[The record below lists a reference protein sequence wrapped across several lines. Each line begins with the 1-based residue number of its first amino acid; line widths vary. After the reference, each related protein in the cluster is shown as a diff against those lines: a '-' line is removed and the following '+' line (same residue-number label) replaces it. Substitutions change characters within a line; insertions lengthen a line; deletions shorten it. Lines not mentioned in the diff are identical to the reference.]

1 MKYFIRTFLLT
12 MIPILFVYAQ
22 VVYLPVSN
30 EVYDFLKRMSSK
42 ELLRDYKDAAK
53 PLSRMYIAKELRELE
68 ESEDKMTSLERD
80 TYEFYVMEFKYEMLK
95 LAGDTEPSETR
106 WHVLSKE
113 LTDGIL
119 NLDIDYKFSHELA
132 GGVKTDV
139 YTKGLRLDG
148 YVYNSLGFYFNLDD
162 NKELGSNLNFYK
174 INTPDKGVI
183 SSTSSYLPPYSIDAI
198 PQNLL
203 ISPKVS
209 ELDYDEIDAQFTYQ
223 IGRFSLSLEK
233 SNNIWGYGENGN
245 VIFSNKAPSYPQF
258 KLRVP
263 ISDNVEFIYFH
274 AELNSNAIDSA
285 LSYYSITPGASEYR
299 QVDHMKYI
307 AAHQI
312 EMMLWNGVDF
322 SLGES
327 VVYSDRGPLL
337 MYMIPVMFFKAGEH
351 YNGDKDNCQFFGSL
365 DLNVIKKTDIYASL
379 FIDEINID
387 QLFNGLYAREQ
398 IAYTIGGHTYD
409 VLLDNLELSA
419 EYSRANPGV
428 YDHKYQSTTYTNNG
442 YVLGDWI
449 GQNADDLIMTAAYRV
464 MRELKL
470 SLYNEI
476 YRKGS
481 PMPLSDQYV
490 ANQGGFGFLDGQ
502 IHEERIFGVK
512 AHYQP
517 LRDVFF
523 DAKAQLHTLTDEESP
538 ALNYNKKFEF
548 VISASLGIW

>member
-1 MKYFIRTFLLT
+1 V
-12 MIPILFVYAQ
+12 IPILSVYAQ

-42 ELLRDYKDAAK
+42 QFLTDYQDAAK

-68 ESEDKMTSLERD
+68 DSEDKMTSLEHD
-80 TYEFYVMEFKYEMLK
+80 TYDFYVTEFKYEILK

-113 LTDGIL
+113 LTGGII
-119 NLDIDYKFSHELA
+119 NMDVDYKFSHELA

-139 YTKGLRLDG
+139 YTKGLRLNG

-174 INTPDKGVI
+174 LNTPDKGVI
-183 SSTSSYLPPYSIDAI
+183 SSTTGYTPSYSLDANPLPSP
-198 PQNLL
+198 NL
-203 ISPKVS
+203 S
-209 ELDYDEIDAQFTYQ
+209 ELDYDEIDAQFSYQ
-223 IGRFSLSLEK
+223 IGKFALSIEK

-258 KLRVP
+258 KMRVP
-263 ISDNVEFIYFH
+263 LSDNIDFVYFH
-274 AELNSNAIDSA
+274 AELNSNVIDST

-299 QVDHMKYI
+299 QVDHSKYI

-312 EMMLWNGVDF
+312 EMMLWNGVDL

-337 MYMIPVMFFKAGEH
+337 MYMIPIMLFKAGEH

-365 DLNVIKKTDIYASL
+365 NLNVIKNTDLYLSL

-387 QLFNGLYAREQ
+387 QLWNGLYSREQ
-398 IAYTIGGHTYD
+398 IAFTVGGHTYD

-449 GQNADDLIMTAAYRV
+449 GQNADDLIMSATYRT

-470 SLYNEI
+470 SIYGEI

-481 PMPLSDQYV
+481 PMPISDQYL
-490 ANQGGFGFLDGQ
+490 ADQGGFGFLD
-502 IHEERIFGVK
+502 EKIFGVK

-523 DAKAQLHTLTDEESP
+523 DAKAQFHTLTDETNP
-538 ALNYNKKFEF
+538 LLNYDNKFEF
-548 VISASLGIW
+548 YISASLGIW